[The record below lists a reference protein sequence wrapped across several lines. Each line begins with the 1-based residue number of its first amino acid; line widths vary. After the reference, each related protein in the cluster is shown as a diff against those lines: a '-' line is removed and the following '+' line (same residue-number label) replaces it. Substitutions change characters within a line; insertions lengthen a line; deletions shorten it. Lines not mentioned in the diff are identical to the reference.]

1 MTDIFEQVEEELR
14 SDRYKR
20 LARTWL
26 PVVGG
31 ILVLALIAALGWW
44 GWQSYQN
51 SRAANASVAYERG
64 IEALQSNDLAAA
76 ESAFAEAER
85 EGNGAYKSMAL
96 AQRAGLALA
105 ANRVDEAIELL
116 DQSAKAVGDPLLSD
130 SSAFKAALLVMDTE
144 PTYEDIEGRLTPLT
158 REGRPFRPQA
168 LEALAM
174 AQLQFGKSTEA
185 RATFV
190 QLQLGQ
196 DVPGTVRQRA
206 QAAIAMIDGGT
217 LGSLPGIL
225 DAQKAPPVVVSP
237 EQAGASPEAQAPAPA
252 PAQPAPAE

>member
-1 MTDIFEQVEEELR
+1 MVDVFEQVEEELR

-26 PVVGG
+26 PVLAGV
-31 ILVLALIAALGWW
+31 LVLALIAALGWW
-44 GWQSYQN
+44 GWQAN
-51 SRAANASVAYERG
+51 ETSRAGKGSVAYERG
-64 IEALQSNDLAAA
+64 IEALQGNDVAAA
-76 ESAFAEAER
+76 ESAFQEAAR

-105 ANRVDEAIELL
+105 ADRVDEAIDLL

-130 SSAFKAALLVMDTE
+130 PSAYKAALLVMDTDAS
-144 PTYEDIEGRLTPLT
+144 YEDIEGRLTPLT
-158 REGRPFRPQA
+158 REGRPFRAQA

-174 AQLQFGKSTEA
+174 AQLQFGKNTEA

-196 DVPGTVRQRA
+196 DVPDPVRQRA
-206 QAAIAMIDGGT
+206 QVAIGMIDGGT
-217 LGSLPGIL
+217 LGSLPEIL
-225 DAQKAPPVVVSP
+225 DAQSAPPEVVSP
-237 EQAGASPEAQAPAPA
+237 GEGETPSA
-252 PAQPAPAE
+252 APAE

>member
-44 GWQSYQN
+44 GWQSYQT

-64 IEALQSNDLAAA
+64 IEALQTNDLAAA

-105 ANRVDEAIELL
+105 ANRVDEAVELL

-130 SSAFKAALLVMDTE
+130 ASAYKAALLVMDTGS
-144 PTYEDIEGRLTPLT
+144 YEDVEGRLTPLT
-158 REGRPFRPQA
+158 REGRPFRAQA

-174 AQLQFGKSTEA
+174 AQLQHGKSTEA

-196 DVPGTVRQRA
+196 DVPDTVRQRA

-225 DAQKAPPVVVSP
+225 EAQSAPPTVVSP
-237 EQAGASPEAQAPAPA
+237 EEAGASPEAQAPA
-252 PAQPAPAE
+252 QPAPAE

>member
-44 GWQSYQN
+44 GWQSYES

-64 IEALQSNDLAAA
+64 IEALQANDPAAA
-76 ESAFAEAER
+76 ETAFAEAER

-105 ANRVDEAIELL
+105 ANRVDEAIDLL
-116 DQSAKAVGDPLLSD
+116 DQSAKAIGDPLLSD
-130 SSAFKAALLVMDTE
+130 ASAYKAALLVMDTG
-144 PTYEDIEGRLTPLT
+144 TYEDVEGRLTPLT

-174 AQLQFGKSTEA
+174 AQLQHGKSTEA

-196 DVPGTVRQRA
+196 DVPDTVRQRA
-206 QAAIAMIDGGT
+206 QAAIAMIDSGT

-225 DAQKAPPVVVSP
+225 EAQSAPPAVVSP
-237 EQAGASPEAQAPAPA
+237 EQAGAAPQAQA

>member
-14 SDRYKR
+14 SERYKR

-26 PVVGG
+26 PVLGG
-31 ILVLALIAALGWW
+31 VLVLALIAALGWW
-44 GWQSYQN
+44 GWQAN
-51 SRAANASVAYERG
+51 ETSRAGKASVAYERG
-64 IEALQSNDLAAA
+64 IEALQTNDLAAA

-96 AQRAGLALA
+96 AQRAGLAVA
-105 ANRVDEAIELL
+105 ANRVDEAIDLL
-116 DQSAKAVGDPLLSD
+116 DRSAKAVGDPLLSD
-130 SSAFKAALLVMDTE
+130 PSAFKAALLVMDTDAS
-144 PTYEDIEGRLTPLT
+144 YEDIERRLTPLT
-158 REGRPFRPQA
+158 REGRPMRPQA

-196 DVPGTVRQRA
+196 NVPDTVRQRA

-217 LGSLPGIL
+217 LGSLPDIFE
-225 DAQKAPPVVVSP
+225 AQKAPPVVVSP
-237 EQAGASPEAQAPAPA
+237 EEQAAAPGAQA

>member
-1 MTDIFEQVEEELR
+1 MCRTNVSREEEEASAELM
-14 SDRYKR
+14 
-20 LARTWL
+20 
-26 PVVGG
+26 
-31 ILVLALIAALGWW
+31 
-44 GWQSYQN
+44 
-51 SRAANASVAYERG
+51 RAANASVAYERG

-196 DVPGTVRQRA
+196 DVPDTVRQRA

-237 EQAGASPEAQAPAPA
+237 EQAGASPEAQAPHSPRPRSAPA
-252 PAQPAPAE
+252 A

>member
-1 MTDIFEQVEEELR
+1 VTDIFEQVEEELR

-44 GWQSYQN
+44 GWQSYES

-64 IEALQSNDLAAA
+64 IEALQANDPAAA
-76 ESAFAEAER
+76 ETAFAEAER

-105 ANRVDEAIELL
+105 ANRVDEAIDLL
-116 DQSAKAVGDPLLSD
+116 DQSAKAIGDPLLSD
-130 SSAFKAALLVMDTE
+130 ASAYKAALLVMDTG
-144 PTYEDIEGRLTPLT
+144 TYEDVEGRLTPLT

-174 AQLQFGKSTEA
+174 AQLQHGKSTEA

-196 DVPGTVRQRA
+196 DVPDTVRQRA
-206 QAAIAMIDGGT
+206 QAAIAMIDSGT

-225 DAQKAPPVVVSP
+225 EAQSAPPAVVSP
-237 EQAGASPEAQAPAPA
+237 EQAGAAPQAQA

>member
-64 IEALQSNDLAAA
+64 IEALQSAA

-116 DQSAKAVGDPLLSD
+116 DQSAKAGGDPLLSD

-144 PTYEDIEGRLTPLT
+144 ATYEDIEGRLTPLT

-196 DVPGTVRQRA
+196 DVPDTVRQRA

>member
-31 ILVLALIAALGWW
+31 ILVLALLAALGWW
-44 GWQSYQN
+44 GWQSYED
-51 SRAANASVAYERG
+51 SRAAKASVAYERG
-64 IEALQSNDLAAA
+64 IEALQTNDLAAA
-76 ESAFAEAER
+76 ESAFSEAER

-130 SSAFKAALLVMDTE
+130 PSAFKAALLVMDTDA
-144 PTYEDIEGRLTPLT
+144 TYEEIEGRLTPLT
-158 REGRPFRPQA
+158 REGRPMRAEA

-174 AQLQFGKSTEA
+174 AQLQFGKNTEA

-196 DVPGTVRQRA
+196 AVPDTVRQRA
-206 QAAIAMIDGGT
+206 QAAVAMIDGGT
-217 LGSLPGIL
+217 LGSLSDTL

-237 EQAGASPEAQAPAPA
+237 EDQAAVPGASGPPQA
-252 PAQPAPAE
+252 APAE

>member
-44 GWQSYQN
+44 GWQSYES

-64 IEALQSNDLAAA
+64 IEALQTNDLAAA

-116 DQSAKAVGDPLLSD
+116 DKSAKAIGDPLLSD
-130 SSAFKAALLVMDTE
+130 ASAYKAALLVMDTG
-144 PTYEDIEGRLTPLT
+144 TYEDVEGRLTPLT
-158 REGRPFRPQA
+158 REGRPFRAQA

-174 AQLQFGKSTEA
+174 AQLQHGKSTEA

-196 DVPGTVRQRA
+196 DVPDTVRQRA
-206 QAAIAMIDGGT
+206 QAAIAMIDSGT

-225 DAQKAPPVVVSP
+225 EAQSAPPAVVSP
-237 EQAGASPEAQAPAPA
+237 EQAGAAPQAQA

>member
-1 MTDIFEQVEEELR
+1 VTDIFEQVEEELR

-44 GWQSYQN
+44 GWQSYQT

-64 IEALQSNDLAAA
+64 IEALQTNDLAAA

-116 DQSAKAVGDPLLSD
+116 DESAKAVGDPLLSD
-130 SSAFKAALLVMDTE
+130 SSAFKAALLAMDTDA
-144 PTYEDIEGRLTPLT
+144 TYEDIEGRLTPLT
-158 REGRPFRPQA
+158 REGRPLRPQA

-196 DVPGTVRQRA
+196 DVPDTVRQRA

-237 EQAGASPEAQAPAPA
+237 EAEAPAA
-252 PAQPAPAE
+252 AQPAPAE

>member
-1 MTDIFEQVEEELR
+1 VTDIFEQVEEELR

-31 ILVLALIAALGWW
+31 VLLLALIAALGWW
-44 GWQSYQN
+44 GWQAN
-51 SRAANASVAYERG
+51 ENGRAAKASVAYERG
-64 IEALQSNDLAAA
+64 IEALQTNDLAAA

-85 EGNGAYKSMAL
+85 EGNGAYRSMAL
-96 AQRAGLALA
+96 AQRAGLAVA
-105 ANRVDEAIELL
+105 ANRFEEAIDLL
-116 DQSAKAVGDPLLSD
+116 DRSAKAVGDPLLSD
-130 SSAFKAALLVMDTE
+130 PSAFKAALLVMDTDAS
-144 PTYEDIEGRLTPLT
+144 YEDIEKRLTPLT
-158 REGRPFRPQA
+158 REGRPLRPQA

-174 AQLQFGKSTEA
+174 AQLQHGKNTEA

-196 DVPGTVRQRA
+196 DVPDTVRQRA
-206 QAAIAMIDGGT
+206 QTAIAMIDTGT
-217 LGSLPGIL
+217 LGSLSDIL

-237 EQAGASPEAQAPAPA
+237 EGQAPSPEAA
-252 PAQPAPAE
+252 AQPAPAE

>member
-1 MTDIFEQVEEELR
+1 VTDIFEQVEEELR

-44 GWQSYQN
+44 GWQSYQT
-51 SRAANASVAYERG
+51 SRAGNASVAYERG
-64 IEALQSNDLAAA
+64 IEALQANDLAAA

-85 EGNGAYKSMAL
+85 EGNGAYRSMAL

-105 ANRVDEAIELL
+105 GNRVDEAIALL

-130 SSAFKAALLVMDTE
+130 PSAYKAALLVMDTGTFE
-144 PTYEDIEGRLTPLT
+144 EVERRLTPLI

-174 AQLQFGKSTEA
+174 AQLQHGKTTEA

-196 DVPGTVRQRA
+196 DVPDPVRQRA
-206 QAAIAMIDGGT
+206 QVAIAMIDSGT
-217 LGSLPGIL
+217 LGSLSDIL
-225 DAQKAPPVVVSP
+225 EAQKAPPVVVSP
-237 EQAGASPEAQAPAPA
+237 AGEGQAPSVPAQAGGDE
-252 PAQPAPAE
+252 

>member
-1 MTDIFEQVEEELR
+1 VTDIFEQVEEELR

-44 GWQSYQN
+44 GWQSYES
-51 SRAANASVAYERG
+51 SRAAKASVAYERG
-64 IEALQSNDLAAA
+64 IEALQTNDLAAA

-105 ANRVDEAIELL
+105 ANRVDEAIDLL
-116 DQSAKAVGDPLLSD
+116 DQSAKAIGDPLLSD
-130 SSAFKAALLVMDTE
+130 ASAYKAALLVMDTG
-144 PTYEDIEGRLTPLT
+144 TYEDVEGRLTPLT
-158 REGRPFRPQA
+158 REGRPFRAQA

-174 AQLQFGKSTEA
+174 AQLQHGKSTEA

-196 DVPGTVRQRA
+196 DVPDTVRQRA
-206 QAAIAMIDGGT
+206 QAAIAMIDSGT
-217 LGSLPGIL
+217 LGSLAGIL
-225 DAQKAPPVVVSP
+225 EAQSAPPAVVSP
-237 EQAGASPEAQAPAPA
+237 EQAGAAPQAQA

>member
-44 GWQSYQN
+44 GWQSYES

-64 IEALQSNDLAAA
+64 IEALQTNDLAAA

-130 SSAFKAALLVMDTE
+130 ASAFKAALLVMDTDA
-144 PTYEDIEGRLTPLT
+144 TYEDIEGRLTPLT
-158 REGRPFRPQA
+158 RQGRPMRVQA

-196 DVPGTVRQRA
+196 DVPDTVRQRA
-206 QAAIAMIDGGT
+206 QAAIAMIDSGT

-225 DAQKAPPVVVSP
+225 EAQSAPPAVVSP
-237 EQAGASPEAQAPAPA
+237 EQAGAAPQAQA

>member
-1 MTDIFEQVEEELR
+1 VTDIFEQVEEELR

-26 PVVGG
+26 PVLGG
-31 ILVLALIAALGWW
+31 VLALALIAALGWW
-44 GWQSYQN
+44 GWEAN
-51 SRAANASVAYERG
+51 ENARAGKASVAYERG
-64 IEALQSNDLAAA
+64 IEALQTNDLAAA

-105 ANRVDEAIELL
+105 ANRVDEAIALL
-116 DQSAKAVGDPLLSD
+116 DQSAKAVGAPPLSD
-130 SSAFKAALLVMDTE
+130 MSALKAALLVMDTG
-144 PTYEDIEGRLTPLT
+144 TYEDVESRLTPLT
-158 REGRPFRPQA
+158 REGRPFRVEA

-174 AQLQFGKSTEA
+174 AQLQHGKSTEA

-196 DVPGTVRQRA
+196 NVPDTVRQRA
-206 QAAIAMIDGGT
+206 QAAIAMIDSGT
-217 LGSLPGIL
+217 LGSLPQIL
-225 DAQKAPPVVVSP
+225 DAQRAPPVV
-237 EQAGASPEAQAPAPA
+237 ASPEGQVPSTEAQAQPQA

>member
-1 MTDIFEQVEEELR
+1 V
-14 SDRYKR
+14 
-20 LARTWL
+20 
-26 PVVGG
+26 
-31 ILVLALIAALGWW
+31 AALSFW
-44 GWQSYQN
+44 GWDSWQTSK
-51 SRAANASVAYERG
+51 AEKASVAYDRG
-64 IEALQSNDLAAA
+64 LESLQAGNPIGADAAFVQA
-76 ESAFAEAER
+76 AN

-130 SSAFKAALLVMDTE
+130 SSAFKAALLAMDTDA
-144 PTYEDIEGRLTPLT
+144 TYEDIEGRLTPLT
-158 REGRPFRPQA
+158 REGRPMRPQA

-196 DVPGTVRQRA
+196 DVPDTVRQRA

-237 EQAGASPEAQAPAPA
+237 EAEAPAA
-252 PAQPAPAE
+252 AQPAPAE